1 MSYLSATRHPW
12 ACLLFLAPLLM
23 IYEVGVLTLG
33 GEDPSVLRNGAD
45 VWLRWGLE
53 RYGLSQVW
61 VAPALVLGILVLRTW
76 IFWNER
82 PTELLTTLFGMVLE
96 SIVFAVSLW
105 TVARNFE
112 PILRHWGLPLAEISF
127 HTPAAGQLVTY
138 IGAGIYEEVLFR
150 LGLYSLLFFLLR
162 IVLIPTPVAILLA
175 AVGAALTFAAAHH
188 IGPNGEELIPVRF
201 LFRVIAGLYFT
212 ALYVARGF
220 GIAVGAHAGYDILV
234 GVSVG

>member
-1 MSYLSATRHPW
+1 MRYLSATRHPW
-12 ACLLFLAPLLM
+12 ACLLFLLPLLLV
-23 IYEVGVLTLG
+23 YEVGVLTLA
-33 GEDPSVLRNGAD
+33 GEDPNLLRNGAD

-53 RYGLSQVW
+53 RYGLCQPW
-61 VAPALVLGILVLRTW
+61 LPPALLLGWLIVRAW
-76 IFWNER
+76 ISWKDR

-96 SIVFAVSLW
+96 SIVYAVGLW

-112 PILRHWGLPLAEISF
+112 MLLTHWGLPLAAISF
-127 HTPAAGQLVTY
+127 HTPAAEQVVTY

-150 LGLYSLLFFLLR
+150 LGLYSLLYYLLR
-162 IVLIPTPVAILLA
+162 VVLIPLPLAIMLA
-175 AVGAALTFAAAHH
+175 ACGAAVTFAAAHH
-188 IGPNGEELIPVRF
+188 LGDNGEELLPVLF

-212 ALYVARGF
+212 ALYVMRGF